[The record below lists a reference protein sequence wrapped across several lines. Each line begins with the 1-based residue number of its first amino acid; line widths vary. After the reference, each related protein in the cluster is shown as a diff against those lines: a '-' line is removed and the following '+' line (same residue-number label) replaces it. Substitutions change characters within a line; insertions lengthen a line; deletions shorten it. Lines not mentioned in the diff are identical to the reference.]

1 MKRII
6 VLISVILGSIGI
18 DQLTKL
24 LVLKYMELYESVP
37 LIENVLHITYIQN
50 KGAAFGML
58 AENRWVFMVL
68 SSVAIVGIGVY
79 LFRFCRER
87 MLLQMGLALILGGG
101 VGNMID
107 RIAYGYVVDMIDFC
121 PFDFWV
127 WIFNVADACVCVGAG
142 IVLLSLALDIIGE
155 IKQKK
160 NDN

>member
-6 VLISVILGSIGI
+6 VLISVMLGSIGI

-24 LVLKYMELYESVP
+24 LVLKFMELYESIP

>member
-6 VLISVILGSIGI
+6 VLISVMLGSIGI

-24 LVLKYMELYESVP
+24 LVLKFMELYESIP

-107 RIAYGYVVDMIDFC
+107 RFAYGYVVDMIDFC

>member
-6 VLISVILGSIGI
+6 VLISVMLGSIGI

-24 LVLKYMELYESVP
+24 LVLKFMELYESIP

-50 KGAAFGML
+50 RGAAFGML
-58 AENRWVFMVL
+58 AENRWIFMVL